1 MGWRLAVSGLPEGYQ
16 VEEEEDGLTLR
27 NPQGQVVAEFGPLV
41 ASMEVVVRAA
51 WDDAQSVVEDRLQSV
66 I

>member
-1 MGWRLAVSGLPEGYQ
+1 MGWRLTVSGLPEGYQ

-27 NPQGQVVAEFGPLV
+27 NAQGQVVAEFGPLV
-41 ASMEVVVRAA
+41 ASMEVIIRAA
-51 WDDAQSVVEDRLQSV
+51 WEDAQPLAEDRLQPV